1 MFRKSPPLSRIRVPA
16 RPCEELAR
24 LLKEYFSAEREI
36 RKGVCLLNAGRF
48 DDAEKIFLAVQ
59 RLGNFH
65 HSLPAFLAACLVGR
79 KEFDQAAS
87 AFARQ
92 AEADKYNPTPM
103 IRQALSLWSDG
114 RRSNAVQ
121 RLRDAIRTQP
131 ECAELHFQLGTLLT
145 GLDQHEEAELRF
157 VQAITLDRAHT
168 EAQVSLA
175 LCYGLRGGAGEA
187 LALLQRAQRMRPL
200 DARINLL
207 LTQAAR
213 AVQQQGQVPFTRAAM
228 PEEDPQA
235 DAAGIAE
242 LSRVIE
248 REPDFVDALLALSTD
263 TVDDRVFAILL
274 TTIRAALERQPEHA
288 ELHFHCGRV
297 LKKLGRPDEA
307 IDENERAVALNPRFT
322 RALIELG
329 NLYHQ
334 TDRAR
339 DAVDRLEQAV
349 AAGAEYAD
357 VYYLLGKLYRQ
368 RGDLSRARTA
378 FQRALTLN
386 QRYQAAR
393 TALETLPV

>member
-1 MFRKSPPLSRIRVPA
+1 MFRKSPVLSRVRVPA
-16 RPCEELAR
+16 RACEDLAQ
-24 LLKEYFSAEREI
+24 LLQQYFAAEREI

-48 DDAEKIFLAVQ
+48 DDAERIFLSVQ
-59 RLGNFH
+59 RLGH
-65 HSLPAFLAACLVGR
+65 LSHSLPAFLAACLVGR
-79 KEFDQAAS
+79 KQFDRAADEFAAQS
-87 AFARQ
+87 TAHPT
-92 AEADKYNPTPM
+92 NPAPV
-103 IRQALSLWSDG
+103 IRQALCLWADG
-114 RRSNAVQ
+114 RRTDAVQ
-121 RLRDAIRTQP
+121 QLRDAVRTQP

-145 GLDQHEEAELRF
+145 SLEDYEEAELRF
-157 VQAITLDRAHT
+157 VQAITLDRTHT

-175 LCYGLRGGAGEA
+175 LCYGLRGGIGEA
-187 LALLQRAQRMRPL
+187 LALLERAQRARPL

-228 PEEDPQA
+228 PEDDPQT

-263 TVDDRVFAILL
+263 GMNDRVFAILL

-288 ELHFHCGRV
+288 ELHYHCGRV

-334 TDRAR
+334 TDRAA

-357 VYYLLGKLYRQ
+357 VYYALGNLYRQ
-368 RGDLSRARTA
+368 RGDLPRARFA
-378 FQRALTLN
+378 FRRALTIN
-386 QRYQAAR
+386 QRYQAAQA
-393 TALETLPV
+393 ALEALPV